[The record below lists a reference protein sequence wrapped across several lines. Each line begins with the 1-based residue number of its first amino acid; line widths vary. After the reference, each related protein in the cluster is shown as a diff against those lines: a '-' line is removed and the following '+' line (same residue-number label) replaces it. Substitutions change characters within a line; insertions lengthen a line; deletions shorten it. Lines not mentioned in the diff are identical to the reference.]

1 MAKLIM
7 LIGIQGS
14 GKTTYSKKLMEEY
27 NAKVI
32 STDRV
37 RQTCIGIEEK
47 DVFPTVYKLCAEEI
61 KQNHNVIL
69 DATHITPKVRKRS
82 FDALDQYEIQY
93 EKVAVY
99 LNTPIEECLRRVE
112 IRNKDPKELFIPLEV
127 IESYGKNLIP
137 PSKEEGFDEIIVIKS
152 DD

>member
-14 GKTTYSKKLMEEY
+14 GKTTYSKKLMEEH

-47 DVFPTVYKLCAEEI
+47 DVLELVVISNPKTVKIPDFTGWHYKDLI
-61 KQNHNVIL
+61 KYSIDNNINFIFEYVIL
-69 DATHITPKVRKRS
+69 LYPAN
-82 FDALDQYEIQY
+82 Y
-93 EKVAVY
+93 AVGQS
-99 LNTPIEECLRRVE
+99 VE
-112 IRNKDPKELFIPLEV
+112 AGSMVLKNVELF
-127 IESYGKNLIP
+127 ST
-137 PSKEEGFDEIIVIKS
+137 F
-152 DD
+152 

>member
-82 FDALDQYEIQY
+82 LDALDQYEIQY

-99 LNTPIEECLRRVE
+99 LNTPVEECLRRVE